1 MSAIPERASRRDSS
15 EHPYLAWYALMH
27 RHGSRFNEDRGVV
40 SEKDFVLSPIC
51 SARFGINMDEDGEL
65 SLGILQEDVEAI
77 LSLRWVSGA
86 FVRGLRGRNYVIL
99 SCFDVTEG
107 WDAGPPGGSGV
118 KHRVFIEV
126 SDAYAAALV
135 EADPQPSTLR
145 LRAMK
150 VSKGLPMLS
159 KSEPRLELPF
169 SYVVNL

>member
-1 MSAIPERASRRDSS
+1 MSITLERTTPRDASD
-15 EHPYLAWYALMH
+15 HPYLDWYALMH
-27 RHGSRFNEDRGVV
+27 RHGSRFNEVRGVV

-65 SLGILQEDVEAI
+65 SLGILQQDLAAI
-77 LSLRWVSGA
+77 LSLKWVSGA
-86 FVRGLRGRNYVIL
+86 FVRGLHGKNFVIL

-107 WDAGPPGGSGV
+107 WPDGPPGGSGV
-118 KHRVFIEV
+118 KHRIFIEI
-126 SDAYAAALV
+126 SDAYADALV
-135 EADPQPSTLR
+135 KADPQPATLR

-159 KSEPRLELPF
+159 KGEPKMELPF